1 MRRFLSFRDFDWGL
15 LFIVLVMC
23 TVSVLEI
30 YSATLHT
37 KYIGFHTKQIYWIA
51 GGMAAMFLLAK
62 VDYHRLLDFSRRM
75 RAECRQRPAPATIEP
90 WRSTCSVRH
99 RVKGPRTFAEHNF
112 Y

>member
-15 LFIVLVMC
+15 LLIVLVVC

-51 GGMAAMFLLAK
+51 G
-62 VDYHRLLDFSRRM
+62 
-75 RAECRQRPAPATIEP
+75 
-90 WRSTCSVRH
+90 
-99 RVKGPRTFAEHNF
+99 
-112 Y
+112 